1 MREVCRTQGVGG
13 RWLRKR
19 REGGKDHC
27 GVKFLCNTSLCVLP
41 HGRLCL
47 VRCTGVRCVQLLFKL
62 CLWTKKGE
70 KREKEKWKTSQWR
83 QYWRVFSSLA
93 LALKGLLPGLGLWP
107 KTVPCVPQM
116 GLLNMKGH
124 NVQMANFAWAQ
135 LKDKWPNLLK
145 TEILQICLILRQRTQ

>member
-1 MREVCRTQGVGG
+1 MCAPERTVDFNNSKANNPRLWQIWKNKAKKRAWERCAEHRVWGGG

-19 REGGKDHC
+19 REGGKDHG
-27 GVKFLCNTSLCVLP
+27 GVKFLCNMSPCLLP

-83 QYWRVFSSLA
+83 QYWRVFCLSPWHSRDCCQDLDC
-93 LALKGLLPGLGLWP
+93 GPRQCH
-107 KTVPCVPQM
+107 VS
-116 GLLNMKGH
+116 H
-124 NVQMANFAWAQ
+124 RWAF
-135 LKDKWPNLLK
+135 
-145 TEILQICLILRQRTQ
+145 